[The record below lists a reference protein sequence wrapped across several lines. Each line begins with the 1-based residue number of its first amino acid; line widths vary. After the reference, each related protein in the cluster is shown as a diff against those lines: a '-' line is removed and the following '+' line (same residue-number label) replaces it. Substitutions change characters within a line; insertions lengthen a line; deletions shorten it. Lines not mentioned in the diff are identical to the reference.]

1 MNVITEQTPKVF
13 SKLTLNQNGKKHNC
27 NKCDYKATHRG
38 SLRTHRKSHHEGLR
52 YNCDQCY
59 YRATQKGSPKTH
71 IDSQHKGTKKRVGY
85 QLDSSDLKDT
95 RNNRLTKCYTKGIKF
110 NWNQCDYKTFCI
122 SSLKL
127 HTVSEH
133 LGIKPNCNECDFKAG
148 SARSLKFHRAS
159 QHAGIKYDCYQCDY
173 KSLFNESLKTHKMVK
188 AS

>member
-1 MNVITEQTPKVF
+1 MHIE
-13 SKLTLNQNGKKHNC
+13 SKHIK
-27 NKCDYKATHRG
+27 
-38 SLRTHRKSHHEGLR
+38 SLHEGIR

-110 NWNQCDYKTFCI
+110 NWNQCDYKTFRI

-127 HTVSEH
+127 QTVSEH

-148 SARSLKFHRAS
+148 SARSLKFYRAS
-159 QHAGIKYDCYQCDY
+159 QHAGIKYDCDQCDY